1 MRPPVRFLIATTA
14 LAGLVLLACG
24 CSSGTG
30 TPSLDG
36 TSWKLTGWSLSSL
49 DPNDFNIT
57 ADFKDGKVTGQS
69 AVNRSSG
76 SYTTGPGDA
85 FSTKET
91 ATTMMAGPEPAMRAE
106 QAYLKLLG
114 EAASF
119 KVSGSTLTLFD
130 ANGNESLI
138 YAGS

>member
-1 MRPPVRFLIATTA
+1 MRPPVRFLIATAA
-14 LAGLVLLACG
+14 LAGLVLLAG
-24 CSSGTG
+24 CSSGG
-30 TPSLDG
+30 ETPSLEG

-49 DPNDFNIT
+49 DPNDFTIT

-69 AVNRSSG
+69 AVNRYSG

-85 FSTKET
+85 FSAKET

-130 ANGNESLI
+130 ASGNESLI
-138 YAGS
+138 YTGS